1 MTAVSARP
9 GSSAQAYREAYDASA
24 RVRPLYRSLLEA
36 LRQVDLAAVK
46 RAADGHLE
54 AAGAKF
60 GAEPFRVCPIPRLVG
75 SEEWDALAA
84 GLAQRALALSLFVA
98 DVYGARTIIE
108 AGFVPAEVI
117 EAAEGY
123 ESELRGAWPGGPVPL
138 PVLGL
143 DVVRDR
149 DGELLVLEDNARTPS
164 GYSYAVMAREA
175 VVGALGASAPAV
187 LDAMPAPLPL
197 HRPFVAALRAT
208 LQDAA
213 AAVGGDGHSPHDVVV
228 LTDGPTSAAFF
239 EHRWVAGRL
248 DAPLVTVDELE
259 SRNRELW
266 WRPRDSRRAR
276 RVKAVYRRTETDG
289 LRDGQGGLTPV
300 AERLLEPWLAG
311 RLAIVNPFGTGV
323 ADDKLVHA
331 HVESMI
337 RFYLG
342 QEPLLPSVR
351 TLDLN
356 DPDAL
361 AAVIGDLRGYV
372 VKPRHGQGGHGVV
385 VCAHASDPDIRRLG
399 VQLRRPDAGATY
411 VAQPMVELS
420 THPTVIGDRLVER
433 HVDLRPFTFA
443 ARDEIAVVP
452 GGLTRVAWNAGA
464 LVVNSS
470 QDGGAKDTWVLP

>member
-9 GSSAQAYREAYDASA
+9 GSSAEACREAYDASD

-36 LRQVDLAAVK
+36 FRHVDLAAVK

-60 GAEPFRVCPIPRLVG
+60 GAEPFRVCPVPRLFG
-75 SEEWDALAA
+75 SEEWSALAA
-84 GLAQRALALSLFVA
+84 GLAQRAQALSMFVG
-98 DVYGARTIIE
+98 DVYGARAIVE

-117 EAAEGY
+117 EGAEGY
-123 ESELRGAWPGGPVPL
+123 EAELRGVWPGGPVPL

-164 GYSYAVMAREA
+164 GYSYAAVAREA
-175 VVGALGASAPAV
+175 VIRSLGAFAPTV
-187 LDAMPAPLPL
+187 LDAMPEPLPL
-197 HRPFVAALRAT
+197 HEPVGSALRTT
-208 LQDAA
+208 LQDAV
-213 AAVGGDGHSPHDVVV
+213 AAVGGDGYSPHDVVV
-228 LTDGPTSAAFF
+228 LTDGPGSAASF
-239 EHRWVAGRL
+239 EHSWVAGQL

-259 SRNRELW
+259 SRNREVW
-266 WRPRDSRRAR
+266 WRPRDSQRAR
-276 RVKAVYRRTETDG
+276 PVKAVYRRTETDA
-289 LRDGQGGLTPV
+289 LRDGHGALTPV
-300 AERLLEPWLAG
+300 AELLLKPWLAG

-331 HVESMI
+331 YVENMI

-342 QEPLLPSVR
+342 QQPLLPSVR

-361 AAVIGDLRGYV
+361 ADVLGDLRGYV
-372 VKPRHGQGGHGVV
+372 VKPRHGHGGHGVV
-385 VCAHASDPDIRRLG
+385 VCAHATDPDIRRLEAE
-399 VQLRRPDAGATY
+399 LRGPDAGATY

-420 THPTVIGDRLVER
+420 THPTVIGDRLAER

-443 ARDEIAVVP
+443 TRDEVAVVP